1 MKKETEPIPQIEGYV
16 PVQRTISILAAN
28 IWALV
33 LIALAYVPGW
43 LAMGKPSLHTLYQVD
58 EPTHT
63 LVNLLW
69 LSLMLVGG
77 IVIHELVHGL
87 TWTLLLR
94 KGFSHLSFGMISGA
108 AYCHIDVPMSKR
120 HYVIGAL
127 MPLLL
132 VGVVPWVA
140 GIAAGSLLW
149 MFVGSIFIGGASGD
163 LMIVHALRHDPPDAM
178 VYDHPTVGGC
188 YVYQPNT

>member
-1 MKKETEPIPQIEGYV
+1 MKKEAEPIPQLEGYGPV
-16 PVQRTISILAAN
+16 PRTISILAAN

-33 LIALAYVPGW
+33 LIAVAYVLGW

-149 MFVGSIFIGGASGD
+149 MFVGSIFIGGAMGD
-163 LMIVHALRHDPPDAM
+163 LMIVHALRHDPPDVM

-188 YVYQPNT
+188 YVYQPNM